1 MFNRRLFL
9 LTSTS
14 SLAAIASSPTVLAGP
29 ISCVL
34 SSSITKIETS
44 ELQKYKIKVG
54 DSFLLRSESGT
65 RKMKLVEVEKALS
78 CNKLE
83 QFTLVFS
90 GPNYLEEGLYTSTH
104 LKSFQSSLMRLEPS
118 NSRKNHYISA
128 VNLLV

>member
-9 LTSTS
+9 LTGTS
-14 SLAAIASSPTVLAGP
+14 SLAAIAASPNVLAGP
-29 ISCVL
+29 VSCVL
-34 SSSITKIETS
+34 SSTITNIETS
-44 ELQKYKIKVG
+44 ELQKYEMKVG
-54 DSFLLRSESGT
+54 DSFLIRSESGT

-90 GPNYLEEGLYTSTH
+90 SPHYLEEGLYTSTH

-118 NSRKNHYISA
+118 DSRKNRYIST